1 MSTPRPAT
9 LLHPE
14 PATGSDALLSSDVP
28 LLGGTGHERPVD
40 PAEEDGGGQL
50 TLPGGG
56 VVAVLA
62 LHAQLPPLAWAFAQA
77 FPGARLGYVQ
87 TAGGALTGGHSDEV
101 RALRASGL
109 LADRLI
115 ADATVAG
122 ERESLSV
129 AGALHHGLRALGW
142 DAAVCGPGAEG
153 VQDAAPGTVAPG
165 AIDRD
170 SSPGQVGLAAL
181 DSAHTALA
189 LGCRALLVPR
199 MASGEP
205 GTSRRGISQD
215 TLTVLDLLLQP
226 VTVALPA
233 GLRSPVGADLRAG
246 LGAIF
251 GTSRSAPVQL
261 ELDVA
266 RPARIARH
274 DWRRAPIDLPGFAAS
289 GLPAPPAGRGPLE
302 NPLGYG
308 TALAAGGTLA
318 ELVAE
323 SRQRRLAEDG
333 EGAAA

>member
-1 MSTPRPAT
+1 MPTPRPAT
-9 LLHPE
+9 LLHPD
-14 PATGSDALLSSDVP
+14 PATGSDTLLSSEEP
-28 LLGGTGHERPVD
+28 PPGGTSHERPVD
-40 PAEEDGGGQL
+40 PAEEDGGGQPK
-50 TLPGGG
+50 LPGGG

-77 FPGARLGYVQ
+77 YPGARLGYVQ
-87 TAGGALTGGHSDEV
+87 TAGGALAGGHSEEV

-109 LADRLI
+109 LADRLT
-115 ADATVAG
+115 AEVAVAG

-142 DAAVCGPGAEG
+142 DAAVCGPGPEG
-153 VQDAAPGTVAPG
+153 EH
-165 AIDRD
+165 
-170 SSPGQVGLAAL
+170 LAAL

-199 MASGEP
+199 MSSGVPIGDRRDLGSAS
-205 GTSRRGISQD
+205 TRRRGISQD

-251 GTSRSAPVQL
+251 GAPRSAPAQL

-302 NPLGYG
+302 DPLGYG

-323 SRQRRLAEDG
+323 SRHRRLAEDG
-333 EGAAA
+333 EGAAV